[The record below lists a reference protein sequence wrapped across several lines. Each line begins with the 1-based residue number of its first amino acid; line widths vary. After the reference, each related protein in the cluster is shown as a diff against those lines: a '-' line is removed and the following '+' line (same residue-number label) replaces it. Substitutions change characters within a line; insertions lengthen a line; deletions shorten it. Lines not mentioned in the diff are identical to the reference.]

1 MNDIKAPELLNKAA
15 AIMAN
20 RAKEYDQPDGERS
33 AARIVAAFNAITG
46 HELTESQGWLFLQIL
61 KQVRLFSAAGF
72 HADSAD
78 DNIAYAAL
86 LAEAKAQEKDA
97 TAKVDH
103 DRKAYALRVAQAVLS
118 EAKAIAPTIGQIIR
132 LSEINLPAIV
142 DKLESAK

>member
-1 MNDIKAPELLNKAA
+1 MNDIKAPDLLNKAA
-15 AIMAN
+15 SIMAS
-20 RAKEYDQPDGERS
+20 RAKEYDQPEGERS

-46 HELTESQGWLFLQIL
+46 HQLTESQGWLFLQIL

-97 TAKVDH
+97 PAKVDPE
-103 DRKAYALRVAQAVLS
+103 RKAYGLRVARAVRR
-118 EAKAIAPTIGQIIR
+118 ACADATGGDWDFFGV
-132 LSEINLPAIV
+132 NLHAIV
-142 DKLESAK
+142 DKLENAK